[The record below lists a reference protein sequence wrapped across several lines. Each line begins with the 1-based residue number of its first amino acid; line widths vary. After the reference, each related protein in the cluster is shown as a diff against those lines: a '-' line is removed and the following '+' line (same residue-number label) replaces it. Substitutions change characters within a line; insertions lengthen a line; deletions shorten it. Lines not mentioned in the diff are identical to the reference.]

1 MNYKSLEEGIRCTKT
16 HQLEEVS
23 CTQTQQSSKDKREEG
38 SIICGFVF
46 LIVIG
51 LIVGLLVS
59 CLSSP
64 RTEFNIVE
72 ASIMQFN
79 MTSNNTLYYNFK
91 VTITAK
97 NFEDNIKSYNKIT
110 AIASYKGNQLASVEM
125 TPFKLS
131 GKNIV
136 RLEPIVFEGNNV
148 MIFEPQQLAM
158 YNKETQLE
166 IYSLDLDLDFNSYV
180 THICCP
186 NLRAPLISNGKV
198 APTFKVTTCSYKDQ

>member
-46 LIVIG
+46 FIVIG

-79 MTSNNTLYYNFK
+79 IG

-110 AIASYKGNQLASVEM
+110 AIASYKGNQLASVKM